1 MEELDAQLQSLQT
14 LKPPGVTKTK
24 IESITAICIANVQAE
39 ALIIQ
44 TILAHFQRTPATHK
58 LGVLYVVDSVTRQ
71 WVEKARHAGQAL
83 SGSAAAPGTYAAGV
97 HKITEVL
104 PVMMNELIQHAP
116 ENQKEKVKKL
126 LDIWERGHT
135 FPATMLADFKQRLE
149 APSRKI
155 YIFPLSFGFCPKA
168 QQPQLVGTATTTAAP
183 VSQDPGSILA
193 SLANMGNQAPASAV
207 PAPYAAQSKG
217 NFTHVTSI
225 QHQNGAPPALQPQS
239 ALPYMPQANI
249 PIASTNGNVNGPA
262 VQANAAAVA
271 FQFAENFPGGL
282 PAFVQILQAIQQQ
295 NLPPQQEA
303 QLLAMLGFPQGAS
316 TVPPALP
323 AMAQPA
329 VGMPSGYT
337 QSAPEN
343 GLQVAQDS
351 LASEQNGRHMAHDSH
366 TQRDRSR
373 SPDYSH
379 KRRRVTPP
387 NRRASPTYEHD
398 RRGKGRGR
406 GNRRDHRQRTPP
418 AHLSKPISPAN
429 VPRGLQPKWVE
440 FDKSLA
446 PGTIKVLSRTLFI
459 GGVNCP
465 EAEVKAIFSRFGKVQ
480 TCIVNPDKHHA
491 FVKMV
496 DRKDAVA
503 AKVGMENSTDPE
515 VVNKARST
523 RWGVGFG
530 PRECSDYNTGISII
544 PIDRL
549 TDADLKW
556 VVSAEYGGTGGVPLE
571 SGMVMEEPDIEIGA
585 GVSSKAISARMGP
598 EPIHHRGGGSMGRK
612 KHFDPGAPRYRKA
625 DKRTSPKADAA
636 IGVPPPVPGFGF
648 QLPGMNR

>member
-1 MEELDAQLQSLQT
+1 
-14 LKPPGVTKTK
+14 
-24 IESITAICIANVQAE
+24 
-39 ALIIQ
+39 
-44 TILAHFQRTPATHK
+44 
-58 LGVLYVVDSVTRQ
+58 
-71 WVEKARHAGQAL
+71 
-83 SGSAAAPGTYAAGV
+83 
-97 HKITEVL
+97 
-104 PVMMNELIQHAP
+104 
-116 ENQKEKVKKL
+116 
-126 LDIWERGHT
+126 
-135 FPATMLADFKQRLE
+135 
-149 APSRKI
+149 
-155 YIFPLSFGFCPKA
+155 
-168 QQPQLVGTATTTAAP
+168 
-183 VSQDPGSILA
+183 
-193 SLANMGNQAPASAV
+193 MGNQAPASAV
-207 PAPYAAQSKG
+207 PAPYAAQSEG

-249 PIASTNGNVNGPA
+249 PIASTNGNINGPA

-337 QSAPEN
+337 QRAPEN

-351 LASEQNGRHMAHDSH
+351 LASEQNGRHMAHDGQ

-387 NRRASPTYEHD
+387 NRRASPTYGVYDPAAVSVGNTVSQQAEHD

-446 PGTIKVLSRTLFI
+446 PGTIKGKQRTL
-459 GGVNCP
+459 N
-465 EAEVKAIFSRFGKVQ
+465 
-480 TCIVNPDKHHA
+480 
-491 FVKMV
+491 
-496 DRKDAVA
+496 
-503 AKVGMENSTDPE
+503 
-515 VVNKARST
+515 
-523 RWGVGFG
+523 
-530 PRECSDYNTGISII
+530 
-544 PIDRL
+544 RL
-549 TDADLKW
+549 TR
-556 VVSAEYGGTGGVPLE
+556 PLLTWH
-571 SGMVMEEPDIEIGA
+571 M
-585 GVSSKAISARMGP
+585 
-598 EPIHHRGGGSMGRK
+598 
-612 KHFDPGAPRYRKA
+612 
-625 DKRTSPKADAA
+625 
-636 IGVPPPVPGFGF
+636 
-648 QLPGMNR
+648 

>member
-1 MEELDAQLQSLQT
+1 MEELDAQLQSLQA

-24 IESITAICIANVQAE
+24 IESITAICIADIQAE
-39 ALIIQ
+39 SLIIQ

-71 WVEKARHAGQAL
+71 WVEKARQAGQAL
-83 SGSAAAPGTYAAGV
+83 SGSAATQGTYAAGV

-104 PVMMNELIQHAP
+104 PMMMNELIQHAP

-135 FPATMLADFKQRLE
+135 FPATMLADFKQKLE
-149 APSRKI
+149 APSLTRSYTPSGDPPSSAI
-155 YIFPLSFGFCPKA
+155 EVPRTAA
-168 QQPQLVGTATTTAAP
+168 QQTVGQPQLVDTAATTAAP

-193 SLANMGNQAPASAV
+193 SLANMGTQAPASAV
-207 PAPYAAQSKG
+207 PAPYAAQSQG
-217 NFTHVTSI
+217 NFTHVTST
-225 QHQNGAPPALQPQS
+225 QHQDVALPALQAES
-239 ALPYMPQANI
+239 ALPYMPQTNVHA
-249 PIASTNGNVNGPA
+249 ASTNGNVNGPA

-295 NLPPQQEA
+295 NLPPQQET
-303 QLLAMLGFPQGAS
+303 QLLTMLGFPQGAS
-316 TVPPALP
+316 TAPPVLP
-323 AMAQPA
+323 ATAQPA
-329 VGMPSGYT
+329 IGMPAKRMSRTVGMWFKTITHSEIVAARLIIRIKDDASHRPIVALVLRTVFMIPQLYPLGT
-337 QSAPEN
+337 Q
-343 GLQVAQDS
+343 
-351 LASEQNGRHMAHDSH
+351 
-366 TQRDRSR
+366 
-373 SPDYSH
+373 
-379 KRRRVTPP
+379 
-387 NRRASPTYEHD
+387 
-398 RRGKGRGR
+398 
-406 GNRRDHRQRTPP
+406 TPP
-418 AHLSKPISPAN
+418 AHLNKPISPAN

-459 GGVNCP
+459 GGVNCS
-465 EAEVKAIFSRFGKVQ
+465 EAEVKSIFSRFGKVQ

-549 TDADLKW
+549 TDADRKW
-556 VVSAEYGGTGGVPLE
+556 VVSAEYGGTGGIPLE

-585 GVSSKAISARMGP
+585 GVSHQRPHGP
-598 EPIHHRGGGSMGRK
+598 EPIHHRGGGNMGRK